1 MYFFW
6 PRLNAQR
13 SALSP
18 ECVNM
23 DIHGYQDGYWG
34 VRNAEDLN
42 RYVSASERRE
52 TEEMEGL
59 HILGLH
65 RQVLMKETSL
75 WVTICAPVSNVV
87 RRGAQSR
94 QAHGDSVWMG

>member
-59 HILGLH
+59 HILGLSSPSFN
-65 RQVLMKETSL
+65 E
-75 WVTICAPVSNVV
+75 
-87 RRGAQSR
+87 
-94 QAHGDSVWMG
+94 GDFFVGHNLRSS